1 MSGWEEELPPIARER
16 LAKIGAITPEER
28 ERIKA
33 SQQLDSVLSEFHK
46 GVLGPDDLREELKVY
61 KDEGKVSLLEAAQV
75 KLIESLRLESTAA
88 ELQERKAGIL
98 AIETLKDHPNTS
110 MLEQSFN
117 SIDTLQARY
126 KKEIQERYDHLK
138 AQIERNPQ
146 SRMQQV
152 KQGQRTVAMQLS
164 VDEAIMINPEWGNF
178 LATHERNYRQEF
190 AKVVGSLK
198 EQVGEPAAE
207 DVFRQDQKT
216 SDAQRQDIRYELTIT
231 EAEALQG
238 TQKSLIRK
246 GKRLVVEIPPGVKTG
261 SIVKL
266 SDARQITDGEPGD
279 IVVQINL
286 K

>member
-46 GVLGPDDLREELKVY
+46 GVLGPEDLREELKVY

-98 AIETLKDHPNTS
+98 AIETLKGHPNTS

-178 LATHERNYRQEF
+178 LTTHERNYSQEF
-190 AKVVGSLK
+190 TKVVGSLK
-198 EQVGEPAAE
+198 EQVGEPAAGFLPLE
-207 DVFRQDQKT
+207 F
-216 SDAQRQDIRYELTIT
+216 
-231 EAEALQG
+231 
-238 TQKSLIRK
+238 
-246 GKRLVVEIPPGVKTG
+246 
-261 SIVKL
+261 L
-266 SDARQITDGEPGD
+266 SVRRHWP
-279 IVVQINL
+279 L
-286 K
+286 R